1 MSAAID
7 PFRCRCDTSALHTDK
22 PDWVTDLAAPGLTMK
37 RNATLNLEEF
47 DPEILD
53 AARDVARRA
62 GVPVETWIASIVTPD
77 QKPKA
82 RRRRLTS
89 SMQHQTRPLVDVSSS
104 APSPV
109 EANLESAEADPAPV
123 DAAEAVV
130 TDGADVVSAPVV
142 SAPAPDPIAP
152 FTTSIAEMMRRLD
165 QIDHKIA
172 QDHQISQE
180 TATRT
185 IEEIEARISTV
196 LDAGL
201 SPAAQMAERLAQ
213 IERRMVELGEQ
224 LASPRPIGRRGRPV
238 EVELRDAVAEIR
250 QRQRELDSDSAT
262 AEQKPAASAT
272 RAPSPALSELQ
283 AETSRLRESITG
295 LATGRDVGAL
305 EQAMHSLVTGVQ
317 RAQEPSDLAAIAAP
331 IELIRVQVARLADD
345 VAENVHAR
353 VASDVERLAA
363 KVDGALSSSAP
374 GFADRD
380 ELGNLFREL
389 DEIRRLIGSLAGP
402 ERIQS
407 LAQGLQAIS
416 AQITELQGGVGGDG
430 ANMAE
435 LRPLL
440 EEIRLGLRTP
450 PSGGIEEQI
459 QAMGAKLDALRE
471 GGSVGGGSHS
481 DEIIVRIDALADKV
495 ERVSVNPVGDLIGR
509 LEDLGETLRR
519 PVIPGGDLASIH
531 GMLHDLADKLDRVGG
546 PAGPRAEG
554 LDVLE
559 KQVLALASRIDTRDA
574 DPAIAGLERTMSD
587 LLGQV
592 SALREEVPIEAA
604 VERAARNAVAE
615 SIGTTGET
623 GELGMLRASLAD
635 LRAQQTASEQRMQ
648 ATLDGVHSTL
658 DRLVGQLGVLAEAGP
673 LAASRSTSSHDLA
686 ERLGIATGR
695 VDERAPMQAGA
706 MIRRAEPLRVSP
718 TAQSF
723 ELGRVTDEPLEPGAR
738 RPSPDRSA
746 ESGSDAIKPTESD
759 IKTSF
764 IAAARRA
771 AQAAQN
777 EAAIA
782 ARSPEM
788 QRRGASDDA
797 LETSTPGRV
806 ARLRA
811 EFDKRRKPLLLGLAA
826 IVLALGA
833 LQAINS
839 RRTATDVSAAQIA
852 EAQAAPGQPSDSAAK
867 TDSANADTAKADAS
881 KADASKADPSPT
893 DTARVAADTPA
904 RPDPETTQSI
914 SEPASSKAVP
924 TLTESSS
931 QPAQRPVPKVA
942 ALGNLAGDL
951 GAVPTGLAQLRK
963 AALEGDGA
971 SVYDLAA
978 RALEGRGMPR
988 DFAVAAKLFEALAEV
1003 GYAPAQYKLGGLYE
1017 KGSGV
1022 VRDLAQAKLWY
1033 ARAAEQ
1039 GHARSMHNLAV
1050 VYAENPSANGK
1061 PDYTTASQWFR
1072 RGAEYGMRDSQYNLA
1087 VLYAR
1092 GLGLQQDL
1100 VQSYLWFSA
1109 AAAQGDDDAG
1119 RKRDDVAAKLA
1130 PKDLVVAQKLSTA
1143 FKPKASVAAVNEPP
1157 APTGA
1162 GVDGSMSLI
1171 GAPPPATPAP
1181 TAPRRTTGA

>member
-1 MSAAID
+1 MSTAID
-7 PFRCRCDTSALHTDK
+7 PLRCRCDTSTLHTHTS
-22 PDWVTDLAAPGLTMK
+22 DWVTDLAAPGLTMK

-47 DPEILD
+47 DPEVLD

-62 GVPVETWIASIVTPD
+62 GVPVEAWIASIVSPD

-82 RRRRLTS
+82 RRSRI
-89 SMQHQTRPLVDVSSS
+89 SSS
-104 APSPV
+104 TQHPPRPRPEGQVTSQVP
-109 EANLESAEADPAPV
+109 PAPV
-123 DAAEAVV
+123 ETAAVSDSLPEAEPAAEIAAVTEV
-130 TDGADVVSAPVV
+130 AS
-142 SAPAPDPIAP
+142 PAEVAAIASDPTEP

-165 QIDHKIA
+165 QIDHKIG
-172 QDHQISQE
+172 QDQQASQE
-180 TATRT
+180 TATRA

-201 SPAAQMAERLAQ
+201 SPAAQMAERLGQ

-224 LASPRPIGRRGRPV
+224 LASPRPIGRRGRPAEA
-238 EVELRDAVAEIR
+238 EVRDAVAEIR
-250 QRQRELDSDSAT
+250 QRQRELDSDGA
-262 AEQKPAASAT
+262 PAHGKVSGAAL
-272 RAPSPALSELQ
+272 RMPSPAISELQ
-283 AETSRLRESITG
+283 AETSRLRESIGG

-305 EQAMHSLVTGVQ
+305 EQAMRSLVTGVQ
-317 RAQEPSDLAAIAAP
+317 RAQEPADLAAIAAP
-331 IELIRVQVARLADD
+331 IELIRVQVTRLADD

-363 KVDGALSSSAP
+363 KVDGALSNSTP

-389 DEIRRLIGSLAGP
+389 DEIRRLIAALAGP

-430 ANMAE
+430 TNMAE

-440 EEIRLGLRTP
+440 EEIRTGLRTP
-450 PSGGIEEQI
+450 QAGGIEEQI

-471 GGSVGGGSHS
+471 GASGGGGNS
-481 DEIIVRIDALADKV
+481 DAIIVRIDALADKV
-495 ERVSVNPVGDLIGR
+495 ERASVNPVGDLIGR

-531 GMLHDLADKLDRVGG
+531 GMLHDLAEKLDRVGG
-546 PAGPRAEG
+546 PVGPRAEG
-554 LDVLE
+554 LDALE

-574 DPAIAGLERTMSD
+574 DPALAGLERTMSD
-587 LLGQV
+587 LLAQV
-592 SALREEVPIEAA
+592 SALRDEAPIEAA
-604 VERAARNAVAE
+604 VERAARNAVAG
-615 SIGTTGET
+615 SIGTTGDT
-623 GELGMLRASLAD
+623 GELELLKASLAD
-635 LRAQQTASEQRMQ
+635 LRTQQAASEQRMQ

-658 DRLVGQLGVLAEAGP
+658 HKLVGQLGALADDGP
-673 LAASRSTSSHDLA
+673 LSTSRSRSTHDLA
-686 ERLGIATGR
+686 ERLAVATGR
-695 VDERAPMQAGA
+695 LDERAPMQTGAGL
-706 MIRRAEPLRVSP
+706 RRPEPLRVSP
-718 TAQSF
+718 PTQSF
-723 ELGRVTDEPLEPGAR
+723 ELGHVTDLPLEPGTR
-738 RPSPDRSA
+738 RPNLDRSA
-746 ESGSDAIKPTESD
+746 DAAADAAAPTESD

-777 EAAIA
+777 EAAEA

-788 QRRGASDDA
+788 RGRASSDNA
-797 LETSTPGRV
+797 AETPVPGRGG
-806 ARLRA
+806 RLRA
-811 EFDKRRKPLLLGLAA
+811 ELDKRRKPLLLGLAA

-833 LQAINS
+833 LQAINT
-839 RRTATDVSAAQIA
+839 RRTQANASAPQIA
-852 EAQAAPGQPSDSAAK
+852 ATTAPSAEPSESPDTTPTATASTSLAGTPPAATSTVGTEPA
-867 TDSANADTAKADAS
+867 
-881 KADASKADPSPT
+881 
-893 DTARVAADTPA
+893 A

-914 SEPASSKAVP
+914 SESAPPPAVP
-924 TLTESSS
+924 ATAPAESAA
-931 QPAQRPVPKVA
+931 QPLQRSVPKVA
-942 ALGNLAGDL
+942 ALHSLAGDL
-951 GAVPTGLAQLRK
+951 AAVPTGLAQLRK

-988 DFAVAAKLFEALAEV
+988 DFAVAAKLFEALADA

-1022 VRDLAQAKLWY
+1022 VRDLSQAKLWY
-1033 ARAAEQ
+1033 GRAAEQ

-1050 VYAENPSANGK
+1050 VYAENPAANGK

-1072 RGAEYGMRDSQYNLA
+1072 RGAEHGMRDSQYNLA

-1130 PKDLVVAQKLSTA
+1130 PKDLVVAQKLTAA
-1143 FKPKASVAAVNEPP
+1143 FKPKAPVPAVNEAP
-1157 APTGA
+1157 APTGT

-1171 GAPPPATPAP
+1171 GAPPPAAP
-1181 TAPRRTTGA
+1181 VTTTPRRSTGA

>member
-1 MSAAID
+1 
-7 PFRCRCDTSALHTDK
+7 
-22 PDWVTDLAAPGLTMK
+22 MK
-37 RNATLNLEEF
+37 RNATLNLEKF
-47 DPEILD
+47 DPEVLD

-62 GVPVETWIASIVTPD
+62 GVPVEAWIASIVSPD

-82 RRRRLTS
+82 RRSRN
-89 SMQHQTRPLVDVSSS
+89 SSS
-104 APSPV
+104 TPHPARPRPDVQVTSPLPGVVVETAVAPEPS
-109 EANLESAEADPAPV
+109 SKAE
-123 DAAEAVV
+123 
-130 TDGADVVSAPVV
+130 
-142 SAPAPDPIAP
+142 PAPDFSPEAEPAAQVPATGDVAATGDVPATGDVAAAGEVAATTEGAADVAAAAPDPTEP

-165 QIDHKIA
+165 RIDHKIG
-172 QDHQISQE
+172 QDQQASQE
-180 TATRT
+180 TATRA

-224 LASPRPIGRRGRPV
+224 LAAPRPIGRRGRPV
-238 EVELRDAVAEIR
+238 EVEVRDAVAEIR
-250 QRQRELDSDSAT
+250 QRQRELDSDGA
-262 AEQKPAASAT
+262 PAQGKASGAAL
-272 RAPSPALSELQ
+272 RMPSPAISELQ
-283 AETSRLRESITG
+283 AETSRLRESIGG

-305 EQAMHSLVTGVQ
+305 EQAMRSLVTGVQ
-317 RAQEPSDLAAIAAP
+317 RAQEPADLAAIAAP
-331 IELIRVQVARLADD
+331 IELIRVQVTRLADD

-363 KVDGALSSSAP
+363 KVDGALSSGTP

-380 ELGNLFREL
+380 ELGILFREL
-389 DEIRRLIGSLAGP
+389 DEIRRLIASLAGP

-416 AQITELQGGVGGDG
+416 AQITELQGGVGGG
-430 ANMAE
+430 GTNMAE

-440 EEIRLGLRTP
+440 EEIRSGLRTP

-471 GGSVGGGSHS
+471 GAPGGGNS
-481 DEIIVRIDALADKV
+481 DAIIVRIDALADKV

-519 PVIPGGDLASIH
+519 PVVPGGDLASIH
-531 GMLHDLADKLDRVGG
+531 GMLHDLAEKLDRVGG
-546 PAGPRAEG
+546 PVGPRAEG
-554 LDVLE
+554 LDALE

-574 DPAIAGLERTMSD
+574 DPALAGLERTMSD
-587 LLGQV
+587 LLAQV
-592 SALREEVPIEAA
+592 SALRDEAPIEAA
-604 VERAARNAVAE
+604 VERAARNAVAG
-615 SIGTTGET
+615 SIGTTGDT
-623 GELGMLRASLAD
+623 GELELLKASLAD
-635 LRAQQTASEQRMQ
+635 LRTQQAASEQRMQ

-658 DRLVGQLGVLAEAGP
+658 HKLVGQLGTLADDGP
-673 LAASRSTSSHDLA
+673 LTTHRSRSTQDLA
-686 ERLGIATGR
+686 ERLAVATGR
-695 VDERAPMQAGA
+695 LDERAPMQTGAGL
-706 MIRRAEPLRVSP
+706 RRPEPLRVSP
-718 TAQSF
+718 PTQSF
-723 ELGRVTDEPLEPGAR
+723 ELGHVTDLPLEPGTR
-738 RPSPDRSA
+738 RPNLDPSA
-746 ESGSDAIKPTESD
+746 DAPSDAAAPTESD

-777 EAAIA
+777 EAAES

-788 QRRGASDDA
+788 RGRSSSDA
-797 LETSTPGRV
+797 VAETPIPGRG

-811 EFDKRRKPLLLGLAA
+811 ELDKRRKPLLLGLAA

-833 LQAINS
+833 LQAINT
-839 RRTATDVSAAQIA
+839 RRP
-852 EAQAAPGQPSDSAAK
+852 E
-867 TDSANADTAKADAS
+867 ADAS
-881 KADASKADPSPT
+881 APQVAATTSAPAEPSESPDKGPTATASTSSTGTSASGPSPSGPS
-893 DTARVAADTPA
+893 TAGTEPAA

-914 SEPASSKAVP
+914 SEAAPA
-924 TLTESSS
+924 E
-931 QPAQRPVPKVA
+931 PAARPLPRSVPKVGS
-942 ALGNLAGDL
+942 LHNLAGDL
-951 GAVPTGLAQLRK
+951 AAVPTGLAQLRK
-963 AALEGDGA
+963 AALDGDGA

-988 DFAVAAKLFEALAEV
+988 DFAVAAKLFEALADA
-1003 GYAPAQYKLGGLYE
+1003 GYAPAQYKLAGLYE

-1022 VRDLAQAKLWY
+1022 VRDLSQAKLWY
-1033 ARAAEQ
+1033 GRAAEQ
-1039 GHARSMHNLAV
+1039 GHARSMHNIAV
-1050 VYAENPSANGK
+1050 IYAENPAANGK

-1119 RKRDDVAAKLA
+1119 RKRDDVAAKLP
-1130 PKDLVVAQKLSTA
+1130 PKDLVTARSLSAA
-1143 FKPKASVAAVNEPP
+1143 FKPKAAVPAVNEAP
-1157 APTGA
+1157 APTSAGA
-1162 GVDGSMSLI
+1162 DGSMSLI
-1171 GAPPPATPAP
+1171 GAPPPAAP
-1181 TAPRRTTGA
+1181 LPAPRRTTGA

>member
-1 MSAAID
+1 
-7 PFRCRCDTSALHTDK
+7 
-22 PDWVTDLAAPGLTMK
+22 MK

-47 DPEILD
+47 DPEVLD

-62 GVPVETWIASIVTPD
+62 GVPVEAWIASIVSPD

-82 RRRRLTS
+82 RRSRTS
-89 SMQHQTRPLVDVSSS
+89 SPTHHPARPRPEGQV
-104 APSPV
+104 PSPV
-109 EANLESAEADPAPV
+109 PPAPV
-123 DAAEAVV
+123 ETAAVPEP
-130 TDGADVVSAPVV
+130 APVV
-142 SAPAPDPIAP
+142 AAAAAPVVAAAAAPESSPEAEPAAEIAAVTEDAPVTEDAAVTEVAVPTEDAAVASDPAEP
-152 FTTSIAEMMRRLD
+152 FTNSIAEMMRRLD
-165 QIDHKIA
+165 RIDLKIG
-172 QDHQISQE
+172 QDQQASQQ
-180 TATRT
+180 AASRT

-201 SPAAQMAERLAQ
+201 SPAAQMAERLGQ

-224 LASPRPIGRRGRPV
+224 LASPRPIGRRGRPA
-238 EVELRDAVAEIR
+238 EAEIRDAVAEIR
-250 QRQRELDSDSAT
+250 QRQRELDSDGTSAQGK
-262 AEQKPAASAT
+262 ASGAAL
-272 RAPSPALSELQ
+272 RMPSPAISELQ
-283 AETSRLRESITG
+283 AETSRLRESIGG

-305 EQAMHSLVTGVQ
+305 EQAMRSLVTGVQ
-317 RAQEPSDLAAIAAP
+317 RAQEPADLAAIAAP
-331 IELIRVQVARLADD
+331 IELIRVQVTRLADD

-353 VASDVERLAA
+353 VANDVERLAA
-363 KVDGALSSSAP
+363 KVDGALSNSTP

-389 DEIRRLIGSLAGP
+389 DEIRRLIAALAGP

-416 AQITELQGGVGGDG
+416 AQITELQGGVGGEG
-430 ANMAE
+430 TNMAE

-440 EEIRLGLRTP
+440 EEIRTGLRTP

-471 GGSVGGGSHS
+471 GASGGGGNS
-481 DEIIVRIDALADKV
+481 DAIIVRIDALADKV
-495 ERVSVNPVGDLIGR
+495 ERASVNPVGDLIGR

-531 GMLHDLADKLDRVGG
+531 GMLHDLAEKLDRVGG
-546 PAGPRAEG
+546 PVGPRAEG
-554 LDVLE
+554 LDALE

-574 DPAIAGLERTMSD
+574 DPALAGLERTMSD
-587 LLGQV
+587 LLAQV
-592 SALREEVPIEAA
+592 SALRDEAPIEAA

-615 SIGTTGET
+615 SIGTTGDT
-623 GELGMLRASLAD
+623 GELELLKASLAD
-635 LRAQQTASEQRMQ
+635 LRMHQAASEQRMQ

-658 DRLVGQLGVLAEAGP
+658 HKLVGQLGALAEGGALP
-673 LAASRSTSSHDLA
+673 TNHAWSTHDLA
-686 ERLGIATGR
+686 ERLAVATGR
-695 VDERAPMQAGA
+695 VDERAPMQSG
-706 MIRRAEPLRVSP
+706 IGVRRPEPLRVSP
-718 TAQSF
+718 STQSF
-723 ELGRVTDEPLEPGAR
+723 ELGHVTDLPLEPGTR
-738 RPSPDRSA
+738 RPSPDRPA
-746 ESGSDAIKPTESD
+746 DAATDAAAPTESD

-777 EAAIA
+777 EAAEA
-782 ARSPEM
+782 ARSPGM
-788 QRRGASDDA
+788 RGRPSPDNAA
-797 LETSTPGRV
+797 EAPVPGRG

-811 EFDKRRKPLLLGLAA
+811 ELDKRRKPLLLGLAA

-833 LQAINS
+833 LQAINT
-839 RRTATDVSAAQIA
+839 RRS
-852 EAQAAPGQPSDSAAK
+852 G
-867 TDSANADTAKADAS
+867 ADAS
-881 KADASKADPSPT
+881 APQIAATTAAPAEPSESPEKASSTATAGTSPASASPAGAET
-893 DTARVAADTPA
+893 TA

-914 SEPASSKAVP
+914 SDVAPPPTVPATA
-924 TLTESSS
+924 
-931 QPAQRPVPKVA
+931 PAEAASRPLQRTVPKVA
-942 ALGNLAGDL
+942 ALHDLAGDL

-971 SVYDLAA
+971 SVYDLAS

-988 DFAVAAKLFEALAEV
+988 DFAVAAKLFEALAGA

-1022 VRDLAQAKLWY
+1022 VRDLSQAKLWY
-1033 ARAAEQ
+1033 GRAAEQ

-1050 VYAENPSANGK
+1050 VYAENPAANGK

-1092 GLGLQQDL
+1092 GLGVQQDL

-1119 RKRDDVAAKLA
+1119 RKRDDVAAKLS
-1130 PKDLVVAQKLSTA
+1130 PKDLVTAQSLSTA
-1143 FKPKASVAAVNEPP
+1143 FKPKAALPAVNEPP
-1157 APTGA
+1157 APTGT

-1171 GAPPPATPAP
+1171 GAPPPAAPAP
-1181 TAPRRTTGA
+1181 APRRSTGA